1 MTAPSLLTGDRV
13 RDERNVDALL
23 RALASLHGRGDLD
36 ALVRSA
42 VDGAILV
49 TGAQRGVLLLPM
61 PDGSLGVRTARERG
75 GKDLPP
81 TLRYS
86 GSVAKKVWSTG
97 QASLTMDAEG
107 SAAGALGRSI
117 LDLRLLSILAV
128 PLRVKDRAIGVLYVD
143 STATAK
149 EFNVGDRMVFE
160 ALAGIVGVAIEQ
172 ARLAAEEAE
181 NKRLL
186 AEMDVARR
194 IQSSQQPT
202 HVEAPPGFAIAT
214 EGRPCVETSGD
225 YHDAIPLA
233 DGTLALVVGDVS
245 GHGLGAAL
253 FMTSAR
259 AVLRSILPA
268 SADPVQAVGSLNAY
282 LCRDMPQGSFMSL
295 FVGIL
300 DPKACTFS
308 WVNAGHNAPIRVRVG
323 HPPEELGPTGPVL
336 GVLPGFAYRRSATMV
351 LEPGDA
357 LFLYT
362 DGLVEARD
370 RTGDLYGDERLQASL
385 AAHALT
391 HPDASGILSGVLA
404 DLAAFVGARPMDD
417 DLTCLVLR
425 VTREEAPR

>member
-1 MTAPSLLTGDRV
+1 MSGPSLLTGDRV

-23 RALASLHGRGDLD
+23 KALAGLHGRGDLD

-49 TGAQRGVLLLPM
+49 TGAQRGVLLLPL
-61 PDGSLGVRTARERG
+61 PDGSLSVRTARDRAG
-75 GKDLPP
+75 SDLPS

-86 GSVAKKVWSTG
+86 GSVAKKVWTTG
-97 QASLTMDAEG
+97 QPSLTMDAEG
-107 SAAGALGRSI
+107 SAAGALGKSI

-128 PLRVKDRAIGVLYVD
+128 PLRVKDRPIGVLYVD

-149 EFNVGDRMVFE
+149 EFTVGDRAVFE
-160 ALAGIVGVAIEQ
+160 ALAGIVAVAIEQ

-181 NKRLL
+181 GKRLL
-186 AEMDVARR
+186 AEMDVARK
-194 IQSSQQPT
+194 IQSSQQPSRF
-202 HVEAPPGFAIAT
+202 VAPDGFQIVA

-225 YHDAIPLA
+225 YYDAISLS
-233 DGTLALVVGDVS
+233 DGSVALVVGDVS

-259 AVLRSILPA
+259 AVLRSILPVH
-268 SADPVQAVGSLNAY
+268 ADPLEAVRSLNAY

-300 DPKACTFS
+300 EPRTRRFS
-308 WVNAGHNAPIRVRVG
+308 WVNAGHNAPLWVRPG
-323 HPPEELGPTGPVL
+323 RPPDELGPTGPVL
-336 GVLPGFAYRRSATMV
+336 GVVPDYAYRRSEAVV

-357 LFLYT
+357 VFLYT

-370 RTGDLYGDERLQASL
+370 GSRALYGEERLQASL
-385 AAHALT
+385 RAHALAY
-391 HPDASGILSGVLA
+391 PSASGILSGVLA
-404 DLAAFVGARPMDD
+404 DLATFVGTRPMDD

-425 VTREEAPR
+425 VTGTDAPR